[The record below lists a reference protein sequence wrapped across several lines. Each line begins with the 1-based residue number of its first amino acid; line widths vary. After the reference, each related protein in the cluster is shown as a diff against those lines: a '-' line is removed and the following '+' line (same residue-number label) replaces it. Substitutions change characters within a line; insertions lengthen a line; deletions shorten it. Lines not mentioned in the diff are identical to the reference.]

1 MARWLIAGAALM
13 MISCKGSQGVGV
25 DPPKDCAEAMRHDFQ
40 YTGRFRA
47 KDERLM
53 LLSCFPF
60 SEAERIN
67 GAWVTGF
74 EANEFYEGE
83 QTAGARTHKGISDTQ
98 LVINIPSRPGP
109 FMRVS
114 TAYARME
121 KRPGVA
127 ALIVPA
133 GVLQGSIS
141 RQWLIRNTG
150 SSPVGVTS
158 LTQWPALSLRCATYR
173 IRSA

>member
-40 YTGRFRA
+40 CTGRFRA

-67 GAWVTGF
+67 GAWVPGF
-74 EANEFYEGE
+74 EAHEFYEGE

-109 FMRVS
+109 FMQFYQLEFVGRRSLCDMGFPRHIIVVDRIIS
-114 TAYARME
+114 ARE
-121 KRPGVA
+121 DE
-127 ALIVPA
+127 
-133 GVLQGSIS
+133 SH
-141 RQWLIRNTG
+141 
-150 SSPVGVTS
+150 
-158 LTQWPALSLRCATYR
+158 
-173 IRSA
+173 